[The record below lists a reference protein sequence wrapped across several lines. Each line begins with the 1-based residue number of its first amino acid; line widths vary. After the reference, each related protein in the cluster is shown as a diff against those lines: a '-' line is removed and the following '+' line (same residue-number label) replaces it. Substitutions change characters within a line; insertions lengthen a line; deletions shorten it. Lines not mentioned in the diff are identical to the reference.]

1 VLSRSYVFLYVSRR
15 VHNFL
20 AYIDGPYKG
29 VYYGCYSTCTAVLSA
44 SQFVRRR
51 RVRGAHIL
59 ATAPSITSPNSV
71 LYMPKC
77 NISTYIYDL
86 AVNMRYFCMLMKD
99 VEQTS
104 SANYGGQTQLRE
116 AVRGNQVATS
126 LIKIMTEGHYTT
138 LDDNSIFKYSS
149 LRNLNILFFQ

>member
-1 VLSRSYVFLYVSRR
+1 
-15 VHNFL
+15 
-20 AYIDGPYKG
+20 
-29 VYYGCYSTCTAVLSA
+29 
-44 SQFVRRR
+44 
-51 RVRGAHIL
+51 
-59 ATAPSITSPNSV
+59 
-71 LYMPKC
+71 
-77 NISTYIYDL
+77 
-86 AVNMRYFCMLMKD
+86 MLMKD